1 MISNTLANFRRAQT
15 APQAA
20 KQRGVTLMELI
31 AGLAVMAVIVV
42 GALALFNAAN
52 NAQRGTQLTQDV
64 TALRGAVTHLW
75 MGQGGYGTGQLAP
88 TLLAAGRVPGTLRN
102 VSGTLHHQTGIIDI
116 LGAGQWYHVVV
127 TGLTQAVCIDLLTGA
142 SGWIGVR
149 TATAYTPGT
158 ALATTEISTFPIS
171 PAVATGR
178 CGGAGNS
185 NVVQFTG
192 S

>member
-1 MISNTLANFRRAQT
+1 MANNLLGARAKLVNIR
-15 APQAA
+15 AGI

-42 GALALFNAAN
+42 GALALFNTAN
-52 NAQRGTQLTQDV
+52 NAQRGMQLTQDV

-75 MGQGGYGTGQLAP
+75 MGQGTYGTGQLAP

-116 LGAGQWYHVVV
+116 LGAGQRYHVVV
-127 TGLTQAVCIDLLTGA
+127 TGLSQAVCIDLLTGA
-142 SGWIGVR
+142 SGWIEVR
-149 TATAYTPGT
+149 TAIAYTQGT
-158 ALATTEISTFPIS
+158 PLATTPIITFPIS
-171 PAVATGR
+171 PADAMTR
-178 CGGAGNS
+178 CVTGNS

>member
-1 MISNTLANFRRAQT
+1 MANNLLGARAKLVNIR
-15 APQAA
+15 AGI

-42 GALALFNAAN
+42 GALALFNTAN
-52 NAQRGTQLTQDV
+52 NAQRGIQLTQDV

-75 MGQGGYGTGQLAP
+75 MGQGGYGAGQLAP

-102 VSGTLHHQTGIIDI
+102 VSGTLHHQTGVIYI
-116 LGAGQWYHVVV
+116 LGAIQRYHVVV
-127 TGLTQAVCIDLLTGA
+127 TGLSQAVCIDLLTGA
-142 SGWIGVR
+142 SGWIEVR
-149 TATAYTPGT
+149 TATAYTQGAP
-158 ALATTEISTFPIS
+158 LATTAISVFPIT
-171 PAVATGR
+171 PEIATNR
-178 CGGAGNS
+178 CVTGNS